1 MAEDSQ
7 VAKQEERGL
16 RYWME
21 RVIAEAEKANNGF
34 KADPVHDLRTAM
46 RRCRS
51 IAEGFAAIDPE
62 PAWKKMRKAAKP
74 LFSALG
80 DLRDVQVQMEWVE
93 KIATKGDPVRG
104 KLLDHFQQREDQL
117 KSAAGVA
124 LSGFDLNQW
133 SQWTGLLDER
143 AHRLPPGDPVFQVMA
158 LERWRDARVLQSTA
172 LRNRSKVALH
182 ELRIGIKKFR
192 YIVENFLPE
201 HHERWIKNLKRVQDL
216 LGEVHDLD
224 VLWETARV
232 QHVFENPAQRTAWVE
247 TIKSERTQRVEA
259 YRAKMLGNRS
269 LWQQWRSGLPDGE
282 ALHAAVLNHFE
293 TWAFF
298 RDPDLAH
305 THRVLEISLSIF
317 KSLEIA
323 KRYENVTYRD
333 LLTVAALT
341 HEAGSSGKGVLKSI
355 RKLTAPPG
363 WKPQHL
369 EVVGM
374 IARYHRGKFP
384 SDSENSYSS
393 LDEGAKSAV
402 NLLGGIL
409 RLAEA
414 IEANHEGQSQSIRSS
429 RTDCALRIE
438 APGFQGMSPEGE
450 RVARARHLLEVT
462 IGIPVIV
469 TG

>member
-1 MAEDSQ
+1 MSQDSQ
-7 VAKQEERGL
+7 SAKQEERGL

-21 RVIAEAEKANNGF
+21 RVVAEAEKAADGF

-51 IAEGFAAIDPE
+51 IAEGLAAIDPE
-62 PAWKKMRKAAKP
+62 PAWRKMRKAAKP

-93 KIATKGDPVRG
+93 KIGAKDDPVRAR
-104 KLLDHFQQREDQL
+104 LLAHFQQRENEL
-117 KSAAGVA
+117 KEAAATA

-158 LERWRDARVLQSTA
+158 LERWRDARALQSTA

-192 YIVENFLPE
+192 YTIENFLPE

-224 VLWETARV
+224 VLWENARV
-232 QHVFENPAQRTAWVE
+232 LHVFESPAQRAAWVE
-247 TIKSERTQRVEA
+247 TIKSERSKRVDA
-259 YRAKMLGNRS
+259 YRAKMLGKRS

-282 ALHAAVLNHFE
+282 ELHAAVLKHFE

-298 RDPDLAH
+298 RDRDLAH
-305 THRVLEISLSIF
+305 THRVLEMSTVIFESLGV
-317 KSLEIA
+317 A
-323 KRYENVTYRD
+323 KRYDGASYRD
-333 LLTVAALT
+333 LLTIAAFA
-341 HEAGSSGKGVLKSI
+341 HEASGSGKKTLKSLEG
-355 RKLTAPPG
+355 LTAPPG
-363 WKPQHL
+363 WKAQHL
-369 EVVGM
+369 VVAGL

-384 SDSENSYSS
+384 SDSQHRYAS
-393 LDEGAKSAV
+393 LDDEAKGVV

-409 RLAEA
+409 RIAESMD
-414 IEANHEGQSQSIRSS
+414 ANHEGQVQSIKSA
-429 RTDCALRIE
+429 RTDFALRIE
-438 APGFQGMSPEGE
+438 APGFQPMSPEGE
-450 RVARARHLLEVT
+450 RVAKARHLLEAT